1 MSLHPIPER
10 SLKACETGKKLG
22 GMLLEAG
29 LMTEFQLNQAVLNQ
43 GKSRLRLGQYLI
55 REGVVS
61 ESQIVDLISRQLRI
75 AKYDAARYPSM
86 SP

>member
-1 MSLHPIPER
+1 MRE
-10 SLKACETGKKLG
+10 KKKLG
-22 GMLLEAG
+22 RMLVESG

-43 GKSRLRLGQYLI
+43 KKSRLRLGQYLI

-75 AKYDAARYPSM
+75 AKYDAIRFPIDVTLAGTLSAETA
-86 SP
+86 